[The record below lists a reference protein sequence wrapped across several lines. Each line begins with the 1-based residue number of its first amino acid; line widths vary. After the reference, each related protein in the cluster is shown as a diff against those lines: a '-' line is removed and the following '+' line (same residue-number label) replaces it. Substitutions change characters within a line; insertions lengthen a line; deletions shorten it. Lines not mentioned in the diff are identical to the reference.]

1 MAKPN
6 LTDLMT
12 ARGWL
17 PVDLASRAK
26 VSAATVYRATCDG
39 KVPRPLLLSAM
50 AGALGVGEAVVR
62 EAILRGAKRKVRL

>member
-12 ARGWL
+12 ARGWF

-26 VSAATVYRATCDG
+26 VSAATVYRARDG
-39 KVPRPLLLSAM
+39 QVPRPLLLSAM
-50 AGALGVGEAVVR
+50 ARALRVSVVACRAAIERGGKCAKGAA
-62 EAILRGAKRKVRL
+62 